1 MVANNPAY
9 SSHGNDAP
17 KSVTHR
23 YVTEDV
29 PYLLVPMLELA
40 SAAGVQA
47 PVVDAVV
54 TMWSAILDRNFREDG
69 RTMKRLGL
77 EGMSVRQIMDHA
89 ERGF

>member
-1 MVANNPAY
+1 
-9 SSHGNDAP
+9 
-17 KSVTHR
+17 
-23 YVTEDV
+23 
-29 PYLLVPMLELA
+29 
-40 SAAGVQA
+40 
-47 PVVDAVV
+47 VVDAVV